1 MKFHESL
8 LAGKEICVREFFD
21 TLKELIRDL
30 EDLIIALTCLILL
43 AWTAYELIKKKIG
56 F

>member
-1 MKFHESL
+1 MRNFFSTVQ
-8 LAGKEICVREFFD
+8 EIINS
-21 TLKELIRDL
+21 LKELI
-30 EDLIIALTCLILL
+30 ITLTSLILL

>member
-1 MKFHESL
+1 VHDWFSTAE
-8 LAGKEICVREFFD
+8 EI
-21 TLKELIRDL
+21 
-30 EDLIIALTCLILL
+30 IIKLTCLILL

>member
-1 MKFHESL
+1 MCFQAPPTVVSP
-8 LAGKEICVREFFD
+8 LAEDFI
-21 TLKELIRDL
+21 LKIT
-30 EDLIIALTCLILL
+30 ALILL